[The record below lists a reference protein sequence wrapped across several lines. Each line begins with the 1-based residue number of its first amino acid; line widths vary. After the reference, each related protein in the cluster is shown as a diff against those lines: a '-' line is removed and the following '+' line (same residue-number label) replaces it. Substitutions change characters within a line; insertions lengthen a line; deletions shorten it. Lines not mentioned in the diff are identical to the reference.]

1 MLERDE
7 LLWRL
12 DSLMLE
18 AEEED
23 SVLAVT
29 WLFALT
35 WGRGGF
41 GLVFLAGTIG
51 SFEFP
56 RCCIADELARL
67 RVFWVAN
74 LAVLVPA

>member
-29 WLFALT
+29 WLFAFT
-35 WGRGGF
+35 WGRGGL
-41 GLVFLAGTIG
+41 GLDFLAGTIG
-51 SFEFP
+51 NFELP
-56 RCCIADELARL
+56 RCCMAVAFAML